1 MPNSFSGTFFNRHWI
16 QYESGALDT
25 RSSEIFY
32 FLLSITDRVE
42 DINFHMGSVN
52 LYPIDVPYNS
62 SEVEDTVKF
71 NQSKLDYEDPDKQKM
86 TEAVRMLKKP

>member
-16 QYESGALDT
+16 QYELGALDT

-42 DINFHMGSVN
+42 DINRHMGSVN

-62 SEVEDTVKF
+62 SVVEDTVKF

>member
-1 MPNSFSGTFFNRHWI
+1 
-16 QYESGALDT
+16 
-25 RSSEIFY
+25 
-32 FLLSITDRVE
+32 
-42 DINFHMGSVN
+42 MGSVN

-62 SEVEDTVKF
+62 SVVEDTVKF